1 MKPLNVSSNVYKSIL
16 WVLGWSLSF
25 SVMMVLIRKL
35 EDRVSIPML
44 VYIRLICGFIFFL
57 PYCFSF
63 GVANLKTS
71 KGSFHLLRVLLY
83 TSSMLLTFYA
93 YAHLPITTAT
103 SIGFSG
109 PIITSFLSIL
119 LLGERVGKLHWLFI
133 FLGYGGVL
141 TCIGPANFHM
151 NTAILSSVFANLL
164 ASFSLIAM
172 KKLTQ
177 TENLP
182 RIMFWANFFSI
193 VLLSFGAPFFWEAP
207 SHEDLI
213 ILVSL
218 GVIGVF
224 SQFSYIKALVN
235 GTPAL
240 VAPFEFSRL
249 LFAIPIGLFYFSEPF
264 QMWTLLGGLL
274 IVIENTGIALLSQ
287 RNLLKNPSVHA
298 LES

>member
-1 MKPLNVSSNVYKSIL
+1 MSSNVYKSIL

-63 GVANLKTS
+63 GVSNLKTS

-119 LLGERVGKLHWLFI
+119 MLGERVGKLHWLFI

-141 TCIGPANFHM
+141 TCIGPSSFHM
-151 NTAILSSVFANLL
+151 NTAIISSVLANLL

-182 RIMFWANFFSI
+182 RIMFWANFISI
-193 VLLSFGAPFFWEAP
+193 LLLSIGAPFFWEAP
-207 SHEDLI
+207 SREDLF
-213 ILVSL
+213 ILIFL
-218 GVIGVF
+218 GIIGVF

-235 GTPAL
+235 GSPAL

-264 QMWTLLGGLL
+264 QIWTLLGGLL
-274 IVIENTGIALLSQ
+274 IIVANTGIALLSQ
-287 RNLLKNPSVHA
+287 KNIVKNNSIQA
-298 LES
+298 LEA

>member
-1 MKPLNVSSNVYKSIL
+1 
-16 WVLGWSLSF
+16 
-25 SVMMVLIRKL
+25 MMVLIRKL

-44 VYIRLICGFIFFL
+44 VYIRLICGFLFFL

-63 GVANLKTS
+63 GLANLKTS

-83 TSSMLLTFYA
+83 TGSMLLTFYA
-93 YAHLPITTAT
+93 YAHLPMTTAT

-109 PIITSFLSIL
+109 PILTSFLSIF
-119 LLGERVGKLHWLFI
+119 LLGERVGRLHWLFI
-133 FLGYGGVL
+133 LLGYGGVL
-141 TCIGPANFHM
+141 ACVGPTSIAM
-151 NTAILSSVFANLL
+151 STAVVSSILANLL

-193 VLLSFGAPFFWEAP
+193 ILLSFGAPFFWQAP
-207 SHEDLI
+207 SSEDLL
-213 ILVSL
+213 ILISL

-249 LFAIPIGLFYFSEPF
+249 LFAVPIGLFYFSEPF
-264 QMWTLLGGLL
+264 HIWTFFGGVL
-274 IVIENTGIALLSQ
+274 IIVANTGIALLSQ
-287 RNLLKNPSVHA
+287 KNNLANSQPVHA